1 MEKEAEVGPTFK
13 KLREMVK
20 KVSGPEV
27 LVLAHLVKLILVEP
41 DVLLFGLVEA
51 RGLEVE
57 VVRRA
62 RQNFSSRNHFLFK
75 FRVFEFVQ
83 LLITFT
89 DSLASNVHLKD

>member
-1 MEKEAEVGPTFK
+1 
-13 KLREMVK
+13 MVK
-20 KVSGPEV
+20 KISGPEL

-57 VVRRA
+57 VVGRA

-75 FRVFEFVQ
+75 LRVSEFFSVPDH
-83 LLITFT
+83 FP
-89 DSLASNVHLKD
+89 